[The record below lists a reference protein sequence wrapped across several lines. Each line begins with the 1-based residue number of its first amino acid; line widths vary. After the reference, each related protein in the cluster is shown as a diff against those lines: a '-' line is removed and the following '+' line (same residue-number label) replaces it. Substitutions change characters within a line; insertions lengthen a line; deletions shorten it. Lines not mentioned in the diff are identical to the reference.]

1 MKHSLSVLFF
11 TLVLCLAGT
20 SCSPRYPHSYTL
32 HGTAIGAAEGDTITI
47 SAFRGEEQIPV
58 GKTVVGADGTFTFNG
73 TAEDEGPVYLFA
85 RPKDVPMGLSAAVFT
100 DGTDIEVQ
108 LDTFD
113 EMYRPKSTAGGS
125 ALNDLCRRHKED
137 GKELEAAMQQ
147 TRTLLLADTLATA
160 EQKAIAKVRLDSL
173 ISQYYD
179 YIVDFVLRN
188 ADNAAGQREAQRS
201 EFIFMPPATLQRFA
215 EGIPASLRDNPAFA
229 DRLAYAAT
237 LQATQ
242 PGEPFID
249 FSAPTPAGDTIRLSD
264 FAGKG
269 HYVLIDF
276 WASWCGPCR
285 AAMPKLKELYAR
297 YHDKGFEVVGVS
309 LDSSKESWEKAIA
322 GLELPWPQMSDL
334 QGWKSAGAP
343 EYGIKMIPSTFL
355 LGPDG
360 RIIARNAEDLEK
372 ELEKAFGE

>member
-201 EFIFMPPATLQRFA
+201 EFIFMPPL
-215 EGIPASLRDNPAFA
+215 PCNDLPKASPPRC
-229 DRLAYAAT
+229 
-237 LQATQ
+237 
-242 PGEPFID
+242 G
-249 FSAPTPAGDTIRLSD
+249 TIRHSPTD
-264 FAGKG
+264 
-269 HYVLIDF
+269 
-276 WASWCGPCR
+276 WRTPPRCR
-285 AAMPKLKELYAR
+285 RHNP
-297 YHDKGFEVVGVS
+297 
-309 LDSSKESWEKAIA
+309 ESR
-322 GLELPWPQMSDL
+322 S
-334 QGWKSAGAP
+334 
-343 EYGIKMIPSTFL
+343 STFPPPRL
-355 LGPDG
+355 PGIRSAC
-360 RIIARNAEDLEK
+360 RISPEK
-372 ELEKAFGE
+372 DITC